1 MSKIRVVIIGSGNV
15 AEVLAR
21 NISRNEAMEL
31 CQIFARNEL
40 RGRHIADLAGAA
52 WTGCGEELAVADI
65 YIIAVSDRAV
75 AELAASLSLPDSALV
90 VHTAGSV
97 PLTALP
103 ERGGRRGILYLFQS
117 FTAGRD
123 IALDDVPIFVEAES
137 DEVCEWLMHF
147 AGLIS
152 RNVAY
157 ADSERRRVIHLAGVL
172 VNNFVNALYTA
183 GCDVV
188 GAEGLS
194 FDVLKPLIRETAFK
208 ALDSHNPQSVQKG
221 PAVRGDFSV
230 SERHVAM
237 LANEPLL
244 QRVYNDLTEY
254 IWETSK
260 RI

>member
-1 MSKIRVVIIGSGNV
+1 
-15 AEVLAR
+15 
-21 NISRNEAMEL
+21 
-31 CQIFARNEL
+31 
-40 RGRHIADLAGAA
+40 
-52 WTGCGEELAVADI
+52 
-65 YIIAVSDRAV
+65 
-75 AELAASLSLPDSALV
+75 
-90 VHTAGSV
+90 
-97 PLTALP
+97 
-103 ERGGRRGILYLFQS
+103 
-117 FTAGRD
+117 
-123 IALDDVPIFVEAES
+123 
-137 DEVCEWLMHF
+137 MHF

-157 ADSERRRVIHLAGVL
+157 ADSERRRAIHLAGVL

-208 ALDSHNPQSVQKG
+208 ALDSHNPQSVQTG